1 MTYIKSL
8 TFKGFKSFARETKIE
23 LDKGFSCIVGPNGS
37 GKSNIS
43 DGILFVL
50 GKIGSKGLRADK
62 SSSLIYNG
70 GETGK
75 PSSEAVVDLCL
86 DNSEKI
92 FPLDNKEIKVT
103 RIVRRNGISIYKIN
117 NETKTRQEVLELLN
131 KAGISHH
138 GFNIVLQHAISRF
151 VEMRNEDKRFL
162 IENIAGI
169 SVYEER
175 KKKSLRELEK
185 TQDRLKEISTIL
197 NERGKYLVDLEKD
210 RKQALTYKKLKEDV
224 EIFKA
229 ALIIKQISNRE
240 KEASTFLKKI
250 ETERKKLDSIK
261 NEIIGMQK
269 EANSFFNEMEN
280 VTKRIEEATGKEQT
294 DLRLGLVE
302 IKSNIAS
309 LEARKSNLVDQIK
322 SNLEKEKQLIYD
334 LEQNEKS
341 LIEKKQ
347 ELKEKPKNIDSKE
360 IGKEIMHD
368 ERKLIGN
375 IEGVIEKIRG
385 LRERKV
391 EKQELINFLE
401 SVENVCLII
410 KELVLKI
417 KENRD
422 TLASPQKFVTVQNL
436 EIGRGVLENEIGRMK
451 LVIKRGKEDNKRLHE
466 LVKEIDKKLY
476 DTASEERDTEE
487 VAKGFE
493 KKFKGF
499 FDQRSGLEKKY
510 RAKEEEIK
518 KREEI
523 RWQIDSVLR
532 HLEIENARFDEDMK
546 NLKQELQPYEKV
558 LENAKTIKK
567 REEILKE
574 EITSKQQK
582 LEVLGSINLKALEI
596 YDEAKKEYD
605 SIVGK
610 ADKLVEEK
618 AEILKIVAEIDKKKK
633 KAFMDTFNKINENF
647 MRIFKKLAIK
657 GIAFLEL
664 ENKENPFEEGEGI
677 DIKIKIAKGKYLD
690 KRSLSGGE
698 KTMTALAFIF
708 AIQEF
713 KPHHFYLL
721 DEVDADLDK
730 RNSERLAVL
739 LREYVR
745 KAQYISITHN
755 DAMIGAA
762 DKLYGI
768 SMQNG
773 SSKVISLK
781 LDH

>member
-1 MTYIKSL
+1 MTYIKSIS
-8 TFKGFKSFARETKIE
+8 FKGFKSFSKETCIE
-23 LDKGFSCIVGPNGS
+23 FDKGFSCIVGPNGS

-50 GKIGSKGLRADK
+50 GKLGSKGLRADV
-62 SSSLIYNG
+62 SSNLIYNG

-75 PSSEAVVDLCL
+75 PSNEAVVDLCL

-103 RIVRRNGISIYKIN
+103 RVVRRNGISIYKIN
-117 NETKTRQEVLELLN
+117 NETKTRQEVIELLN
-131 KAGISHH
+131 KAGISPH
-138 GFNIVLQHAISRF
+138 GLNIVSQHAISRF

-169 SVYEER
+169 SIYEER

-197 NERGKYLVDLEKD
+197 HERGKYLADLEKD
-210 RKQALTYKKLKEDV
+210 RKQALTYKKLKEDI
-224 EIFKA
+224 EIFRA
-229 ALIIKQISNRE
+229 ALILKQIFNRE
-240 KEASTFLKKI
+240 KEASTFIKKI
-250 ETERKKLDSIK
+250 ESEKKKLDAVK

-269 EANSFFNEMEN
+269 QANSFFNEMEN

-309 LEARKSNLVDQIK
+309 LEARKSNFVEQIK

-334 LEQNEKS
+334 LEQSEKS
-341 LIEKKQ
+341 LIEKKV
-347 ELKEKPKNIDSKE
+347 ELREKPKKIDFKE
-360 IGKEIMHD
+360 LGKEIMYD
-368 ERKLIGN
+368 ERKLIDN
-375 IEGVIEKIRG
+375 IEGVIEKIRA

-401 SVENVCLII
+401 SVENICLII

-436 EIGRGVLENEIGRMK
+436 EVERRVLEKEISSMN
-451 LVIKRGKEDNKRLHE
+451 LVIKKGKDDNKRLQE
-466 LVKEIDKKLY
+466 LVKELDKKLY
-476 DTASEERDTEE
+476 NISSEERDTEE
-487 VAKGFE
+487 IAKGFE
-493 KKFKGF
+493 KKFKDL
-499 FDQRSGLEKKY
+499 FDQRSALEKKY

-518 KREEI
+518 KKEELQ
-523 RWQIDSVLR
+523 WQIDSVLR
-532 HLEIENARFDEDMK
+532 QLEIENTRFDEDIR
-546 NLKQELQPYEKV
+546 NLKEELQPYEKV
-558 LENAKTIKK
+558 IENAKSIKK
-567 REEILKE
+567 REEILKS
-574 EITSKQQK
+574 EIVNKQQK

-618 AEILKIVAEIDKKKK
+618 EEILKIVTEIDKKKK

-647 MRIFKKLAIK
+647 IRIFKKLAIK
-657 GIAFLEL
+657 GMAFLEL
-664 ENKENPFEEGEGI
+664 ENKENPFE
-677 DIKIKIAKGKYLD
+677 
-690 KRSLSGGE
+690 
-698 KTMTALAFIF
+698 
-708 AIQEF
+708 
-713 KPHHFYLL
+713 
-721 DEVDADLDK
+721 
-730 RNSERLAVL
+730 
-739 LREYVR
+739 
-745 KAQYISITHN
+745 
-755 DAMIGAA
+755 
-762 DKLYGI
+762 
-768 SMQNG
+768 
-773 SSKVISLK
+773 
-781 LDH
+781 